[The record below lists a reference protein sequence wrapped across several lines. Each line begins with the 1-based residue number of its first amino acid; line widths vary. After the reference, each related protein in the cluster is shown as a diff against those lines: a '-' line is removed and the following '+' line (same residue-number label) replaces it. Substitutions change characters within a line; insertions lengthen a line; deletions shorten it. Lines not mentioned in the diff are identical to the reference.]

1 MRITVFGTGYVGLV
15 TGTCLADAGHDVL
28 CVDVD
33 PAKVEALNQGQVPI
47 HEPGLAPMVARNRQL
62 ARIQAHVMDNQ
73 EMRGKLLG
81 AGASAGTQRG
91 SVAAHEQED
100 SPLISP

>member
-1 MRITVFGTGYVGLV
+1 M
-15 TGTCLADAGHDVL
+15 LADEKQKELMLIA
-28 CVDVD
+28 
-33 PAKVEALNQGQVPI
+33 
-47 HEPGLAPMVARNRQL
+47 MVARNRQL

-73 EMRGKLLG
+73 EIRGKLLG
-81 AGASAGTQRG
+81 AGAGAGTLRG